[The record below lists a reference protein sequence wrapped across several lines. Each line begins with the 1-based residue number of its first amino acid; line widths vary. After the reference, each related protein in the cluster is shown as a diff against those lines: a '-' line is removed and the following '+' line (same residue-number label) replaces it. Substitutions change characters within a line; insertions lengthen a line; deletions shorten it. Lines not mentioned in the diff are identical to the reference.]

1 MFSLLANA
9 DAARRQARGRMSG
22 VCLSL
27 LLLLPDTGLA
37 AQSPLSMEDAVLM
50 AVERAPLLDARRAQV
65 EAARQDSRRA
75 GALPDPMLTV
85 GIDNLPVTGSDA
97 FDPAADFMTMKRI
110 GIRQEIP
117 AAAERAARR
126 ALAARTVDER
136 QALVHAER
144 LDIRR
149 QTAEAWIALWAAQRG
164 LGEVVALREQAGLA
178 RDLAQARV
186 SGGSDAVTDAL
197 AAEAAAL
204 ALDNRIEAARVLV
217 ETAQVGLARWTGMP
231 AVRATAAMPDFNAL
245 PAGQTQLLAAINR
258 VGPLLGQEAQ
268 VETAAAAIGVAQAEK
283 RPDWSIAASYG
294 QRSGGRD
301 DMLMLE
307 FGIGL
312 PLFTRNR
319 QDRDVAARRAE
330 YEAVLAVREDA
341 RRAQAAR
348 VRTDLAQWEA
358 IKRQVERD
366 RGALLPLAAD
376 RSATALAAYRAG
388 APIRPWLDARRDQ
401 LELVLEHTQRLEA
414 LGRTWAALAY
424 LLAEETHP

>member
-9 DAARRQARGRMSG
+9 DAARRQVRGRVTG
-22 VCLSL
+22 VYLSL

-50 AVERAPLLDARRAQV
+50 AVARAPLLDARRAQV
-65 EAARQDSRRA
+65 EAARQDFRRA
-75 GALPDPMLTV
+75 GALPDPIMTV

-126 ALAARTVDER
+126 VLAARTVDER
-136 QALVHAER
+136 QALAHAER

-164 LGEVVALREQAGLA
+164 LGETVALREQAGLA

-204 ALDNRIEAARVLV
+204 ALDNRIEAVRAAV
-217 ETAQVGLARWTGMP
+217 ETAQVDLARWTGTN
-231 AVRATAAMPDFNAL
+231 AVQATAGMPDFSAL
-245 PAGQTQLLAAINR
+245 PAAQAQLLAAIDR
-258 VGPLLGQEAQ
+258 VGPLLGLEAQ
-268 VETAAAAIGVAQAEK
+268 VETAAAAIGVAQAER

-312 PLFTRNR
+312 PLITRNR

-341 RRAQAAR
+341 RRAQATR
-348 VRTDLAQWEA
+348 VRADLARWEA
-358 IKRQVERD
+358 LKRQVERD
-366 RGALLPLAAD
+366 RSALLPLAAD

-424 LLAEETHP
+424 LLAEDAQP